1 MAGTSPRRKEG
12 TMSFIDTP
20 GIIRETCDGICTVA
34 IQDEMLQERKISL
47 FGLADEVTKSI

>member
-1 MAGTSPRRKEG
+1 
-12 TMSFIDTP
+12 MSFIDTP